1 MEDGIVVAK
10 SEIQRCG
17 GKRWV
22 WLQKGNMRA
31 TGRLKMLSVL
41 PVKVIHEP
49 GDENV

>member
-1 MEDGIVVAK
+1 MVVAE

-17 GKRWV
+17 GKKWV
-22 WLQKGNMRA
+22 WLQKGNTRA
-31 TGRLKMLSVL
+31 SVRLKMLSVL